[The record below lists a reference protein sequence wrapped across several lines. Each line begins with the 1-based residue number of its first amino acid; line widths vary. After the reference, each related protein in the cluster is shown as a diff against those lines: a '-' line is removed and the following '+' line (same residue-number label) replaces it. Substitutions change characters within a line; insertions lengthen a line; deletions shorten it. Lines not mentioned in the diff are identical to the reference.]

1 MTIAEH
7 YIQKGQKKGRLQ
19 SQQIGIL
26 IGRIQLLQS
35 LLGQKE
41 TPAKILAKQLLERL
55 RALQASHEAQRR

>member
-26 IGRIQLLQS
+26 IGRIQLLQC
-35 LLGQKE
+35 LLGQQD

-55 RALQASHEAQRR
+55 RALQASLEAQRR